1 MNAACIQGTVSHFLS
16 RLKFSHF
23 VAKRVL
29 FFSCILG
36 CPMHSKTPDRRLEN
50 RDDVPAHQERA
61 YEFVACPVKSGA
73 SQVKDDI
80 DPSNMV
86 TFAYLR
92 CLLQSRF
99 F

>member
-1 MNAACIQGTVSHFLS
+1 
-16 RLKFSHF
+16 
-23 VAKRVL
+23 
-29 FFSCILG
+29 
-36 CPMHSKTPDRRLEN
+36 MHMKTPDNRLEN

-86 TFAYLR
+86 TSAYFR
-92 CLLQSRF
+92 CSFQSSF